1 MKYSYNQDMVTYNP
15 FHSIQT
21 SWNETHSRWGKAGL
35 VLFYTFVWAELAWGV
50 QILVSPLL
58 LFPCF
63 DSNASDSESLVA
75 AALMRQSNLFAMGM
89 LLYSYTGGLA
99 LWNVA
104 MVLTLFAINT
114 IGFFVMMIAYAELNQ
129 FTTCSTEH
137 ETLVK
142 TKFTF
147 LVLILATCICT
158 IDETSGAIVDKAKQ
172 RQKEHEQHEQEQHHH
187 HHHHHHSTPK
197 PPPFNPIYYLKRDWS
212 NAHSMWGKA
221 SIVLFYSFVW
231 FHILTALVVVAFDP
245 WAGHAC
251 LRDSTTAGDTLLAQT
266 YVREAGIYAVG
277 FFLYAGR
284 GGLRPL
290 NVGVVLV
297 VYAMWLALLRYNLV
311 VPLAVLDRFSVCAG
325 DFASLE
331 NNLVQCTTLAWIV
344 LALLFSLADAQ
355 MTSTTTA
362 TADAPADQGANERTP
377 LVV

>member
-1 MKYSYNQDMVTYNP
+1 M
-15 FHSIQT
+15 
-21 SWNETHSRWGKAGL
+21 
-35 VLFYTFVWAELAWGV
+35 
-50 QILVSPLL
+50 
-58 LFPCF
+58 
-63 DSNASDSESLVA
+63 
-75 AALMRQSNLFAMGM
+75 
-89 LLYSYTGGLA
+89 
-99 LWNVA
+99 
-104 MVLTLFAINT
+104 
-114 IGFFVMMIAYAELNQ
+114 
-129 FTTCSTEH
+129 
-137 ETLVK
+137 
-142 TKFTF
+142 
-147 LVLILATCICT
+147 
-158 IDETSGAIVDKAKQ
+158 
-172 RQKEHEQHEQEQHHH
+172 EHEQHEQEQHHH

-251 LRDSTTAGDTLLAQT
+251 LRDSATAGDTLLAQT